1 MNATIVEYDNIINNE
16 IYEKDGAR
24 WWDVDNSFY
33 TLRQSVNPVR
43 VSYARKHLLAGNGSG
58 PAGRKVLE
66 VGCGGGLL
74 TEEIAKMGFV
84 TTGIDPAE
92 ASIRTAR
99 EHALTNGLE
108 IQYDRGSGEE
118 LPYPDNAFDAVFCCD
133 VLEHVTDI
141 NSVISEISRV
151 LTPGGSF
158 IFDTFNRTFISKVVV
173 IKLWQDWKR
182 WAFMEPNAH
191 VWDMFIKPA
200 EMKELLKRN
209 DLEPSNI
216 SGTKPNIPLLT
227 LLGNL
232 RKRAAGEWTFR
243 KFGDSFHLVEDTDV
257 NIMYLGHAV
266 KKIGLET

>member
-1 MNATIVEYDNIINNE
+1 MNTATVQYSDIINNG
-16 IYEKDGAR
+16 IYETDGAR
-24 WWDVDNSFY
+24 WWDEDNSFF

-43 VSYARKHLLAGNGSG
+43 VSYSRKRLLGGNGSG
-58 PAGRKVLE
+58 FLGKKALE

-84 TTGIDPAE
+84 ATGIDPAE

-99 EHALTNGLE
+99 EHARASGLG
-108 IQYDRGSGEE
+108 IQYDHGSGEE

-133 VLEHVTDI
+133 VLEHVKDV

-151 LTPGGSF
+151 LKPGGSF

-200 EMKELLKRN
+200 EMEKMLERN
-209 DLEPSNI
+209 ELEPKHI

-232 RKRAAGEWTFR
+232 RKRAAGQWTFR
-243 KFGDSFHLVEDTDV
+243 EFGDSFHLVEDRDV

-266 KKIGLET
+266 KRSV